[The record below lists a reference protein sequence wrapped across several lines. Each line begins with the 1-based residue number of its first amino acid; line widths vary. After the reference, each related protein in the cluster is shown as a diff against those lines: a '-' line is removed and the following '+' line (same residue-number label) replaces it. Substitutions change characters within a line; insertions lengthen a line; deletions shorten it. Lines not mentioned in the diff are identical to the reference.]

1 MMSLDIKDIHMN
13 IFDNIFSGSNGIA
26 NKLIDI
32 FGTEAYYVR
41 FNNDKTYD
49 PKTDTYTNIEEIRKL
64 ITITPPSKYKSYELQ
79 ITINTLKRFLFQ
91 KKITSRGKLIIKICK
106 IHISVA
112 FLTFGC

>member
-1 MMSLDIKDIHMN
+1 MSLDIKDIHMN

-49 PKTDTYTNIEEIRKL
+49 PKTDTYTNNEEIRKL
-64 ITITPPSKYKSYELQ
+64 ITITPPSKYKSYDQ
-79 ITINTLKRFLFQ
+79 VHTPC
-91 KKITSRGKLIIKICK
+91 GKLYRLRRQPQ
-106 IHISVA
+106 S
-112 FLTFGC
+112 LP